1 MKPPSEAST
10 KKPASEASST
20 SASTPAWVHPTAL
33 IERDVVL
40 GDETKVWDG
49 CHIRHGAK
57 LGRSCIVGEKTYIAY
72 DVFIGDYVKMNASV
86 YICAQVT
93 IGDFCMISAHTVF
106 TNDRYPRSGNLELTG
121 LETSAPTDLTLD
133 TKLGRGVTIGANATI
148 GPGITLGEF
157 SMVGMGSVVTRDV
170 APHTLVIGSPAKPV
184 AWLCVCGEPLL
195 KFGKSG
201 PPSGKSTKS
210 CERCHRSYSL
220 GPDGVRLDES
230 SGPKAAK
237 PATPAKPPASTTPGK

>member
-1 MKPPSEAST
+1 MTPSSDGKPPS
-10 KKPASEASST
+10 KPGWS
-20 SASTPAWVHPTAL
+20 HPTAL
-33 IERDVVL
+33 IEERVVL
-40 GDETKVWDG
+40 GDDTKVWDG

-72 DVFIGDYVKMNASV
+72 DVVIGNYVKINACV
-86 YICAQVT
+86 YICADVT
-93 IGDFCMISAHTVF
+93 IDDFCMISAHTVF

-121 LETSAPTDLTLD
+121 LETSAPTELTLA
-133 TKLGRGVTIGANATI
+133 TKLERGVTIGANATI
-148 GPGITLGEF
+148 GPGITLGAF

-201 PPSGKSTKS
+201 PPSGPAQSRS
-210 CERCHRSYSL
+210 CHRCHRDYSL
-220 GPDGVRLDES
+220 GPQGVQLKGG
-230 SGPKAAK
+230 GPGKS
-237 PATPAKPPASTTPGK
+237 PAK